1 MQATFGRSLSD
12 EDVHILDPFT
22 GTGTFI
28 VRMIESGLI
37 DAEALPHKYKRELH
51 ANEIVLLAY
60 YIASINIENAY
71 HEACGEESGY
81 EAFPGICLTDTFQLG
96 EGGGYG
102 IQPYLPTII

>member
-1 MQATFGRSLSD
+1 MPT
-12 EDVHILDPFT
+12 
-22 GTGTFI
+22 
-28 VRMIESGLI
+28 
-37 DAEALPHKYKRELH
+37 
-51 ANEIVLLAY
+51 